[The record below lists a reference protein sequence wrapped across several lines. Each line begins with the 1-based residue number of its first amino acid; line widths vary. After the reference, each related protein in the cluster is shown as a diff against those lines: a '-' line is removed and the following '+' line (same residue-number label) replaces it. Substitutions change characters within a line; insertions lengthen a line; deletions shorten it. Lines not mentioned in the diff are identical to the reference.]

1 MPVIYCSRFCRKQ
14 HPRKTS
20 GNSRPLYA
28 PTTPPHAVTM
38 ASSLLTLE
46 SAQRKTYTSR
56 IEELDQLAYA
66 DASDDKALPARPAT
80 ASDHSSIITSP
91 PADDSAD
98 VSVVGGETVT
108 KLVYDGEIE
117 TSGDVPPS
125 PQHGGSTRLD
135 EFESTD
141 EPRRNNEHIYLQTE
155 GVSAEN
161 GGQSLTGSHRRA
173 FSDRTFSDG
182 TRNAANDDLVP
193 ESIPVSSS
201 WLDSKA
207 DSVGSASSSVHSR
220 TSSQGVRRKYM
231 VRPPSGDTEAEFDAA
246 LDAAVEAAYDD
257 GYEPADSDDDHA
269 SMVAN
274 ALMRVELAKERV
286 RQSERET
293 MEMNQ
298 GRDVQQNTH
307 LYNQPS
313 IPEDFYDDESSG
325 EEERLLEEMTRGY
338 EIEDF
343 AFSQESAL
351 DLTLDAADPESDIW
365 GSSALP
371 NHEDLDTRGTRD
383 APSRSSM
390 NPRPIATPLS
400 QHSAPGSG
408 SDSEDADRF
417 DTEQHPTRGVRS
429 RRFSG
434 LNSKQLTI
442 ETSKLGQLR
451 YHDPIQEVDG
461 TEYGGESPSP
471 DRIPE
476 SLKLL
481 SGEGLADVD
490 EHGFRETSSEEEDD
504 ELGSSGSQLARSLL
518 GQNYSSSS
526 LRSARSRNMSL
537 SNLDDISDLSPGTP
551 SSNPF
556 GSTSRLPIFSTAS
569 TPMASTFDDQLSAD
583 PAESLYLFDG
593 QYHGLPSPGSPG
605 SHWGDA
611 PMELEPCPNDFL
623 LRPFWLMRCLY
634 QTIAHPRGGYL
645 SGRLF
650 VPQDVWRVKGV
661 KLRNVED
668 KVATCDY
675 LTAALLKLGQ
685 VDTCDADAVLEE
697 MQSLEGVLDQMAA
710 NLSRK
715 LGNEV
720 GVQTTGVLFKDT
732 SNGADP
738 EPSPVNVPRSASVS
752 GRSAAPF
759 SWRRLRAKNSAAGLA
774 ASYNGSVKGG
784 ENGMD
789 SPSLESL
796 PMTLHPTSRPPK
808 RAVDQA
814 RFSGS
819 HAGYMESLA
828 RLFDAAQ
835 ALGKCCFPSCTAS
848 TPILD
853 PALQSV
859 PVDQIARQV
868 EDPGLRHAD
877 KTQVGLELCTRHAA
891 EFFAF
896 YICRFVLSDLN
907 ILLEKFIKRGT
918 EWVAA

>member
-1 MPVIYCSRFCRKQ
+1 
-14 HPRKTS
+14 
-20 GNSRPLYA
+20 
-28 PTTPPHAVTM
+28 M
-38 ASSLLTLE
+38 ASSLLTFE
-46 SAQRKTYTSR
+46 PAQRKTYTSR

-66 DASDDKALPARPAT
+66 DVTDDKALPARPGT
-80 ASDHSSIITSP
+80 ASDHSSINTSS
-91 PADDSAD
+91 PAGASAD
-98 VSVVGGETVT
+98 ISVVGTETVAN
-108 KLVYDGEIE
+108 LVHNGEIE
-117 TSGDVPPS
+117 ASGDAAPS
-125 PQHGGSTRLD
+125 PHYGGGIHLD
-135 EFESTD
+135 EFGSTD
-141 EPRRNNEHIYLQTE
+141 EPRGNSEHIYLQME

-161 GGQSLTGSHRRA
+161 GGQSLAGGHRRA
-173 FSDRTFSDG
+173 TSGRTSSDG
-182 TRNAANDDLVP
+182 TRGAAHDGLVP
-193 ESIPVSSS
+193 DSIPVSSS

-220 TSSQGVRRKYM
+220 TSSLGVRRKYM

-257 GYEPADSDDDHA
+257 GYEPADSDDGHS

-293 MEMNQ
+293 LEMNQ
-298 GRDVQQNTH
+298 GRDAQHHTRM
-307 LYNQPS
+307 YNQPS
-313 IPEDFYDDESSG
+313 VPEDFYNDESSD

-343 AFSQESAL
+343 AFSQGSAL
-351 DLTLDAADPESDIW
+351 DLTLDTPEPESDIW
-365 GSSALP
+365 GTSGQP
-371 NHEDLDTRGTRD
+371 NDEDLDTRGTRN

-390 NPRPIATPLS
+390 NPRPVTTSMS
-400 QHSAPGSG
+400 QRSAPRSSSG
-408 SDSEDADRF
+408 SEDVDRF
-417 DTEQHPTRGVRS
+417 DAEQNPTGGVRS
-429 RRFSG
+429 RRLSG
-434 LNSKQLTI
+434 MNPKQLTI
-442 ETSKLGQLR
+442 ETSQLGQMR

-461 TEYGGESPSP
+461 AEYGDDESPSP
-471 DRIPE
+471 DRVPE

-490 EHGFRETSSEEEDD
+490 EHGFREISSEEDEEDG
-504 ELGSSGSQLARSLL
+504 LRSSGSQLSRSLL
-518 GQNYSSSS
+518 AQNYSSSS

-537 SNLDDISDLSPGTP
+537 SNLDDISDFSPGTP

-556 GSTSRLPIFSTAS
+556 GSTNRLPMFSSVS
-569 TPMASTFDDQLSAD
+569 TPMASTFDDQMSAD

-593 QYHGLPSPGSPG
+593 QYHGLSSPGSPG
-605 SHWGDA
+605 SQWADA
-611 PMELEPCPNDFL
+611 PVELEPCPNDFL

-645 SGRLF
+645 SGRLL

-697 MQSLEGVLDQMAA
+697 MQCLEGVLDQMAA

-720 GVQTTGVLFKDT
+720 GVQANGVLFKDT

-774 ASYNGSVKGG
+774 AAYNGAVKGG

-789 SPSLESL
+789 SPNLESL

-808 RAVDQA
+808 RALDQA
-814 RFSGS
+814 RFTGP

-835 ALGKCCFPSCTAS
+835 TLGKYCCLPCTAS
-848 TPILD
+848 TPIRD
-853 PALQSV
+853 PALPSV
-859 PVDQIARQV
+859 SVDQIARQV

-877 KTQVGLELCTRHAA
+877 KTQVGLELCTRHAS
-891 EFFAF
+891 EFFGF

>member
-1 MPVIYCSRFCRKQ
+1 
-14 HPRKTS
+14 
-20 GNSRPLYA
+20 
-28 PTTPPHAVTM
+28 
-38 ASSLLTLE
+38 
-46 SAQRKTYTSR
+46 
-56 IEELDQLAYA
+56 
-66 DASDDKALPARPAT
+66 
-80 ASDHSSIITSP
+80 
-91 PADDSAD
+91 
-98 VSVVGGETVT
+98 
-108 KLVYDGEIE
+108 
-117 TSGDVPPS
+117 
-125 PQHGGSTRLD
+125 
-135 EFESTD
+135 
-141 EPRRNNEHIYLQTE
+141 
-155 GVSAEN
+155 
-161 GGQSLTGSHRRA
+161 
-173 FSDRTFSDG
+173 
-182 TRNAANDDLVP
+182 
-193 ESIPVSSS
+193 
-201 WLDSKA
+201 
-207 DSVGSASSSVHSR
+207 
-220 TSSQGVRRKYM
+220 M

-298 GRDVQQNTH
+298 GRDVQHNTH
-307 LYNQPS
+307 MYNQPS
-313 IPEDFYDDESSG
+313 IPEDFYDDESSD

-343 AFSQESAL
+343 AFSQGSAL
-351 DLTLDAADPESDIW
+351 DLTLDGADPESDIW
-365 GSSALP
+365 EGNSTLP
-371 NHEDLDTRGTRD
+371 NHEDLDNHGARN

-390 NPRPIATPLS
+390 NPRPVTTSLS
-400 QHSAPGSG
+400 QHSVPGSS
-408 SDSEDADRF
+408 SDSGDGDRF
-417 DTEQHPTRGVRS
+417 DTEQHPRRGVRS
-429 RRFSG
+429 RRLSG
-434 LNSKQLTI
+434 LNPKQLTI
-442 ETSKLGQLR
+442 ETSKLGRLH

-461 TEYGGESPSP
+461 TEYGDESPSP
-471 DRIPE
+471 NRVPE

-490 EHGFRETSSEEEDD
+490 EHGFRETSSEEEEDD
-504 ELGSSGSQLARSLL
+504 GLGSSSSQLARSLL
-518 GQNYSSSS
+518 AQNYSSSS
-526 LRSARSRNMSL
+526 LRSARSRNLSL

-556 GSTSRLPIFSTAS
+556 GSTSRLPIFSTSS

-605 SHWGDA
+605 SHWEDA
-611 PMELEPCPNDFL
+611 PVELEPCPNDFL

-668 KVATCDY
+668 KIATCDY

-720 GVQTTGVLFKDT
+720 GVQTTGVLFKDMS
-732 SNGADP
+732 SNADP
-738 EPSPVNVPRSASVS
+738 EPSPVNVPRSASIS

-784 ENGMD
+784 ETGMD

-808 RAVDQA
+808 RAVDQV

-835 ALGKCCFPSCTAS
+835 TLGKYCCP
-848 TPILD
+848 
-853 PALQSV
+853 
-859 PVDQIARQV
+859 
-868 EDPGLRHAD
+868 
-877 KTQVGLELCTRHAA
+877 
-891 EFFAF
+891 F
-896 YICRFVLSDLN
+896 YIHSYLGLSLTACIGRSNCAASGGSGPTACRQDTSGPRTLH
-907 ILLEKFIKRGT
+907 
-918 EWVAA
+918 